1 MANLTIA
8 LDQTLLRQARV
19 KAVLQ
24 GTTVNA
30 VLREFLTDWVGG
42 EGERTVAVERL
53 RGALDGG
60 EYRSGGVRWDRAE
73 LHER

>member
-1 MANLTIA
+1 MANVTIA
-8 LDQTLLRQARV
+8 LDETLLRQARV

-42 EGERTVAVERL
+42 EGERVAAVERL

-60 EYRSGGVRWDRAE
+60 EYRSGGVGWDRSE

>member
-1 MANLTIA
+1 MANVTIA
-8 LDQTLLRQARV
+8 LDETLLRQARV

-30 VLREFLTDWVGG
+30 VLREFLADWVGG
-42 EGERTVAVERL
+42 EGERAAAVERL

-60 EYRSGGVRWDRAE
+60 EYRSGGVGWDRSE

>member
-1 MANLTIA
+1 MANVTIA
-8 LDQTLLRQARV
+8 LDDELLRQARV

-24 GTTVNA
+24 GTSVNA
-30 VLREFLTDWVGG
+30 VIREFLGDWVGG
-42 EGERTVAVERL
+42 EGKRAASVERI

-60 EYRSGGVRWDRAE
+60 EYRSGGIAWTRSE